1 MAAELLL
8 PCDCDDLSIQ
18 VHQFTDAQWNLILE
32 LDDDTNALDRAL
44 EVYALPEETS
54 ESETDLP
61 TVFGHAMLEKQGR
74 TLFFAPK
81 YPLQE
86 GVHYRIVL
94 QLADQKQTF
103 ALYRPQ
109 PEQIP
114 TTVVRAVYPTADRLP
129 ENLLKF
135 YIHFS
140 APMSFGN
147 VYEHIDLVDQDGRHL
162 ERPFLEIAEE
172 LWDSTGTRLTLL
184 LDPAR
189 VKRELIPHEE
199 DGAIL
204 FADRKYQLVIK
215 ADWLDATGT
224 PLKDAFTKSFT
235 TIAADYE
242 QPNPAFWK
250 IIAPRPD
257 TTNVLQIDLS
267 ESLDHAIVTRG
278 LTVIGTDGTEVD
290 GETTLSEHET
300 QWSFKPDLP
309 WKAGEYRLRINE
321 RIEDLVGNSIAK
333 PFEVDRFDQ
342 TETMVPTYREL
353 PLEILSNK

>member
-1 MAAELLL
+1 
-8 PCDCDDLSIQ
+8 
-18 VHQFTDAQWNLILE
+18 
-32 LDDDTNALDRAL
+32 
-44 EVYALPEETS
+44 
-54 ESETDLP
+54 
-61 TVFGHAMLEKQGR
+61 
-74 TLFFAPK
+74 
-81 YPLQE
+81 
-86 GVHYRIVL
+86 VL

-189 VKRELIPHEE
+189 VKRELVPHEE

-224 PLKDAFTKSFT
+224 PLKDAFSKSFT

-333 PFEVDRFDQ
+333 PFEADRFDQ
-342 TETMVPTYREL
+342 TESMVPTYREL